1 MKEKE
6 TRVEKIANHVQYQ
19 NLSKFYNLY
28 FGRKYK
34 KDFILYE
41 DESMMESLVGESD
54 YYGLLDE
61 KDVKDLELITETIE
75 RNAKRQLIDYQNK
88 LIIKTK

>member
-41 DESMMESLVGESD
+41 DESMIESLVGESD

-61 KDVKDLELITETIE
+61 KDVKNLELITETIE